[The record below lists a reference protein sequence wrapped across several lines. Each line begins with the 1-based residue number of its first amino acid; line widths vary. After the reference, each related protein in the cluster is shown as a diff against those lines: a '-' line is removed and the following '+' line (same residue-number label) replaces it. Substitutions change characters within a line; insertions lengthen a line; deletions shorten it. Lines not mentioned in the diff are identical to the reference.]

1 MEDLEMIKDHL
12 SGLSVHERDFTSIVM
27 LVDPKKMPEFK
38 KWIRK
43 TQDQFAFK
51 FETTKAGFP
60 FRLTMAL
67 FPLKKPQS

>member
-1 MEDLEMIKDHL
+1 
-12 SGLSVHERDFTSIVM
+12 M
-27 LVDPKKMPEFK
+27 LVDPKKMPEVK

-43 TQDQFAFK
+43 MQDQFAHK
-51 FETTKAGFP
+51 FETTKNGFP